1 MELLTPG
8 FGLII
13 FQALILVPIVLFL
26 VAVFMLLM
34 SSKIDPTKKNNLVGW
49 HHTRSGTR
57 TDFAVYELR
66 QIEQRIE
73 SSQKSSV
80 F

>member
-34 SSKIDPTKKNNLVGW
+34 NSKIDPTKKIIWLVGI
-49 HHTRSGTR
+49 TLVPVLGPILLFMSYRKLSN
-57 TDFAVYELR
+57 A
-66 QIEQRIE
+66 
-73 SSQKSSV
+73 
-80 F
+80 

>member
-34 SSKIDPTKKNNLVGW
+34 SSKIDPTKKIIWLVGI
-49 HHTRSGTR
+49 TLVPVLGPILLFMSYRKLSNT
-57 TDFAVYELR
+57 
-66 QIEQRIE
+66 
-73 SSQKSSV
+73 
-80 F
+80 

>member
-34 SSKIDPTKKNNLVGW
+34 SSKIDPTKKIIWLVGI
-49 HHTRSGTR
+49 TLVPVLGPILLFMSYRKLSN
-57 TDFAVYELR
+57 A
-66 QIEQRIE
+66 
-73 SSQKSSV
+73 
-80 F
+80 